1 MGIFQRLG
9 ALLGDGAGHAVRV
22 LASFQDLFRA
32 LCDGRARRDAAF
44 AIAMIAL
51 SAKMAKADGVVL
63 RSEVDAFTRLF
74 SIPAGEEANVA
85 RFFDLAKRDVAGFES
100 YAADIRRLFGDDPA
114 TLEDIL
120 DGLFEI
126 AVADGAVHD
135 RELGYLGRVGAI
147 FGFGEDEFARIRERH
162 VRGDAADPYLVLGAD
177 PAWSAEQLRRHYRRL
192 VAEYHP
198 DRLIARGVPEE
209 FVRIATDRLA
219 AINVAWERLQPR
231 LRPA

>member
-1 MGIFQRLG
+1 MGVFQRISDILSG
-9 ALLGDGAGHAVRV
+9 GAGRAARA
-22 LASFQDLFRA
+22 LTSFGDLFRA
-32 LCDGRARRDAAF
+32 LCDGQARRDAAF

-63 RSEVDAFTRLF
+63 SSEVDAFTRLF
-74 SIPAGEEANVA
+74 AIPPGEEVNVA
-85 RFFDLAKRDVAGFES
+85 RFFDLAKRDVAGFEA
-100 YAADIRRLFGDDPA
+100 YARDIHRLFADDPA

-126 AVADGAVHD
+126 ATADGAVHD
-135 RELGYLGRVGAI
+135 RELGYLDRVGAI
-147 FGFGEDEFARIRERH
+147 LGFSAEDFARIRERH
-162 VRGDAADPYLVLGAD
+162 VRGEEADPYLVLGAD
-177 PAWSAEQLRRHYRRL
+177 PSWSAAELRRHYRRL

-219 AINVAWERLQPR
+219 AINGAWERLQPR
-231 LRPA
+231 RRLA